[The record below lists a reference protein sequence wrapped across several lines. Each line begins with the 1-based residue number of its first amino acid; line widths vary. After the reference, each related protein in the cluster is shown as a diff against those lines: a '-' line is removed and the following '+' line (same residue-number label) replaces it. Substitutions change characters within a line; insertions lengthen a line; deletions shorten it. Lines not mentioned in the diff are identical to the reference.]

1 MAEVVLTNVP
11 GGGAI
16 TVTLTNNNADVNYNS
31 EQLTEDITLIGTDT
45 SEVIDLQTSSN
56 MITVTALI
64 TSLTDFNN
72 IQAMRRAKDGNNVLI
87 PVTFKWN
94 DNDTIK
100 PCIDLANNT
109 GTVTGSIAGV
119 SLHQKS
125 GVPSTQYDSM
135 TVKFK
140 PNITA

>member
-1 MAEVVLTNVP
+1 MAEVVFTNVP

-16 TVTLTNNNADVNYNS
+16 TVTLTGDNADVNYNS
-31 EQLTEDITLIGTDT
+31 EQLTEDFTLIGTDT

-56 MITVTALI
+56 MISISCLI
-64 TSLTDFNN
+64 TDLTKFNN
-72 IQAMRRAKDGNNVLI
+72 IQAMRRAKSAGVQI
-87 PVTFKWN
+87 PVTLKWN
-94 DNDTIK
+94 DDDTTK

-125 GVPSTQYDSM
+125 GTPSTQYDM
-135 TVKFK
+135 TVKLK